1 MTLAA
6 PIEPA
11 LHVPSPTATPSAAS
25 GASTAATPLST
36 APNEARFLG
45 PLAGEELLF
54 RRLQWREELGR
65 LPELR
70 LELLRSSQKAPLA
83 ADKLLGQPAAV
94 GLRQDDDT
102 ERFLHGLV
110 THVERGGYL
119 GRFDIY
125 RVHLR
130 PWLWQ
135 LTLGADCRIF
145 QDRTV
150 LEILDEVFA
159 AYPGAGPVEKRLRNA
174 SFARRPCTVQYN
186 ESDFN
191 FVARLMEDE
200 GLYFFFRHERERH
213 VLVLCDSPSSHRPAP
228 VPLRWNEAQGET
240 MLREDVIL
248 QWTRAQSLQPLSA
261 TATDFAAELPNAD
274 LRRDATRRPV
284 GLTAGRLE
292 RHVYPGGH
300 DDLAMAGDLGPKR
313 TAGTAR
319 MRRQVDRFESQAVV
333 AQGTTPYRSLS
344 VGQTFDFA
352 GHDDAGKWL
361 VTGAIADMEF
371 AGYEANGD
379 ARSTSYV
386 CRFAA
391 VPATVDYQP
400 PPAAWLPR
408 VQGPQTAV
416 VTGPAGEEIHVDRHG
431 RVKVQFHWDRLGRR
445 DERSSCWVRVSH
457 PWAGKGFGMVALPR
471 VGDEVIVE
479 FLDGW
484 PDRPVVT
491 GRVYNGAQPAPYA
504 LPAHATVSGVRT
516 RSSRNG
522 APDSGNEL
530 RFEDA
535 RGAEH
540 LWMKAERDLHHWV
553 GQDQVDTVKRDARTD
568 IGRDAGLQ
576 VGGGLSVAVE
586 KDTRLKLAGDT
597 HATLGADLR
606 VGVGGKVDASIA
618 GGLTLKA
625 GGPVSIDADGPVQ
638 VALGQGAR
646 VTATGQVSV
655 QAMALTLEAQATLS
669 LRVGLSFITIG
680 MEGVS
685 IFGPQIKLFSGTPPL
700 PAIPAV
706 PGVPATPTAPD
717 AMPAHVDPLGPNG
730 GAR

>member
-1 MTLAA
+1 MSPAA
-6 PIEPA
+6 PIESVTPMP
-11 LHVPSPTATPSAAS
+11 VPTATPSAAS
-25 GASTAATPLST
+25 SAPTGAPPLST

-45 PLAGEELLF
+45 PVAGEELLF

-83 ADKLLGQPAAV
+83 AARLLGQPAAV

-102 ERFLHGLV
+102 ERFLHGLI
-110 THVERGGYL
+110 THVERGGYV
-119 GRFDIY
+119 GRFDVY

-174 SFARRPCTVQYN
+174 RFARRPCTVQYN

-191 FVARLMEDE
+191 FIARLLEDE

-228 VPLRWNEAQGET
+228 VPLRWNEAQGVAT
-240 MLREDVIL
+240 LREDVVL

-261 TATDFAAELPNAD
+261 TATDFAAELPSAD
-274 LRRDATRRPV
+274 LRRDATRNAV
-284 GLTAGRLE
+284 GRTAGRIE

-300 DDLAMAGDLGPKR
+300 DDLAMAGDVGAKR
-313 TAGTAR
+313 TAAAAR
-319 MRRQVDRFESQAVV
+319 LRRQVDRFDSQAVV

-344 VGQTFDFA
+344 VGQTFDFT
-352 GHDDAGKWL
+352 GHDDAGRWL

-371 AGYEANGD
+371 AGYEANTD

-391 VPATVDYQP
+391 VPATVAYQP

-408 VQGPQTAV
+408 IQGPQTAI

-484 PDRPVVT
+484 PDRPVIT

-516 RSSRNG
+516 RSSQGG
-522 APDSGNEL
+522 ASGSGNEL

-553 GQDQVDTVKRDARTD
+553 GRDQVDTVKRDARAD
-568 IGRDAGLQ
+568 IGRHAQ
-576 VGGGLSVAVE
+576 VRVGGDLSVAVE
-586 KDTRLKLAGDT
+586 KASRLRLDQDV

-606 VGVGGKVDASIA
+606 IGVAGAVDASVS

-625 GGPVSIDADGPVQ
+625 AGPVSIDADGPVD
-638 VALGQGAR
+638 VSLGQGAR

-655 QAMALTLEAQATLS
+655 QAMALTLEAQASIS

-680 MEGVS
+680 LEGIS
-685 IFGPQIKLFSGTPPL
+685 IMGPQIKLFSGVPPL
-700 PAIPAV
+700 PALPAV

-717 AMPAHVDPLGPNG
+717 AMPEHVDPLGPDG
-730 GAR
+730 GAK